1 MPEPTAGPTCE
12 TPQKLVCGPGQIM
25 KLDTK
30 PNGCQVFICEC
41 KPIEDC
47 EPMDLS
53 TDIPLEPGY
62 IKEVDESGCCPVVN
76 LVCKKDLCPKAD
88 ECPEYYSLK
97 AESVEGRCCPIYSCE
112 PPKEKCIYETEYAA
126 AQKGGARL
134 LTKYEKQNL
143 LKGAN
148 ETWQDGPCRECKCSV
163 GSLGELVVFCIS
175 NYF

>member
-1 MPEPTAGPTCE
+1 
-12 TPQKLVCGPGQIM
+12 M